1 MSKREFRYHSIEPEG
16 LWTSEVF
23 GPSEHRHIVQGVVGG
38 WLSGRPRWATD
49 LEGNFIY
56 GLDAKG
62 KEMKSAPK
70 AHATRA
76 RAHATRRSDGSDIQI
91 GDCVTMRAE
100 HRRFITSST
109 GAEVFKVV
117 GREGVALVLEGPLRY
132 HPKLR
137 KQHTM
142 GAHQFKK
149 TSCPRDE
156 HTHHATKKSP
166 AQLDA
171 EIAEFLGKVPFG
183 DDPTIRAKYQIEP
196 SEVRVGMRFDYF
208 GQPYEIV
215 KIGRD
220 KDKTVQIAVR
230 HRSPSGKES
239 FVEHKS
245 FPLKKFYQ
253 QHLRPLR

>member
-23 GPSEHRHIVQGVVGG
+23 GPSDHRHIVQGVVGG
-38 WLSGRPRWATD
+38 WLNGRPRWATD

-70 AHATRA
+70 AHAIRG
-76 RAHATRRSDGSDIQI
+76 HATRRSSGSDIQV

-100 HRRFITSST
+100 HRRFLTSTT
-109 GAEVFKVV
+109 GSEVFKVV
-117 GREGVALVLEGPLRY
+117 GRDGGALVLEGPLRY

-149 TSCPRDE
+149 TACPRDE
-156 HTHHATKKSP
+156 HAYHATKKSP
-166 AQLDA
+166 KQLDA
-171 EIAEFLGKVPFG
+171 EIAEILAKVPFI
-183 DDPTIRAKYQIEP
+183 DDPVIRAKYQIDP
-196 SEVRVGMRFDYF
+196 SELRVGQRFDYF
-208 GQPYEIV
+208 GRPFEIV

-220 KDKTVQIAVR
+220 KDKTIQIASR
-230 HRSPSGKES
+230 YTKPSGKED
-239 FVEHKS
+239 FIDHRS
-245 FPLKKFYQ
+245 FPLRRFYE
-253 QHLRPLR
+253 QHLRPIR